1 MFQLTVSCIP
11 HGSGEILRACEK
23 YGGEDEEDESVKRV
37 AARDMDATR
46 EGAWARAEFG
56 AGDLEPESVV
66 AALGLV
72 QTHAGHGRR

>member
-1 MFQLTVSCIP
+1 MFQLTVSCVP

-23 YGGEDEEDESVKRV
+23 YGGEDEEDESVKRL